1 MDKKTAMQEREPDH
15 SAPEGA
21 VCAEHSER
29 PAAFTCPRCGNYA
42 CIFCWHTL
50 SHRCDACL
58 KRDPAA
64 AAPPLAWE
72 APKGSR
78 VLRYFATLGSAFRP
92 VQSAPAF
99 ARPDVGPALTFFL
112 SSALPMAALAGV
124 IPYTKT
130 LMFGSSMA
138 ITVQGHPS
146 TSDIAADVVRA
157 MLIQLGLFTLE
168 FAALALPFT
177 SLVRAYAEE
186 AKRPAAL
193 RALLYRS
200 WLLPAFALLM
210 FGVLWVLPGG
220 ATPKSPSPWYPLV
233 GMIQLT
239 FYALLVVSMRATARL
254 ACGITPLLSFV
265 VTAVPFVIWM
275 FQQWFVQEFVTSA
288 LLAPSS

>member
-1 MDKKTAMQEREPDH
+1 MQEREPDH

-21 VCAEHSER
+21 VCAEHSGR

-42 CIFCWHTL
+42 CIFCWHAL

-64 AAPPLAWE
+64 AAPPIAWE
-72 APKGSR
+72 APNGAR
-78 VLRYFATLGSAFRP
+78 VRRYLATLGSAFKP
-92 VQSAPAF
+92 VLSAPAF

-112 SSALPMAALAGV
+112 VSALPMAALAGV

-130 LMFGSSMA
+130 IMFGSSLA
-138 ITVQGHPS
+138 VTLQGNP
-146 TSDIAADVVRA
+146 TPGDIAADVVRA

-168 FAALALPFT
+168 FSALALPFT

-200 WLLPAFALLM
+200 WMLPAVNLLM
-210 FGVLWVLPGG
+210 FGGLWLLPGSP
-220 ATPKSPSPWYPLV
+220 TPDTPAPWYPVV
-233 GMIQLT
+233 GMVQLT
-239 FYALLVVSMRATARL
+239 LYALLVVTMRATARL

-275 FQQWFVQEFVTSA
+275 FEQWFVQAFVMTP
-288 LLAPSS
+288 LLAKPS

>member
-1 MDKKTAMQEREPDH
+1 MQQSEPDH

-42 CIFCWHTL
+42 CIFCWHAL

-72 APKGSR
+72 APTPSR
-78 VLRYFATLGSAFRP
+78 VKRYVATLGSAFKP

-112 SSALPMAALAGV
+112 VSALPMAALAGV

-130 LMFGSSMA
+130 LMFGSSLA

-146 TSDIAADVVRA
+146 TGEIAADVVRA

-177 SLVRAYAEE
+177 SLVRAYADQ
-186 AKRPAAL
+186 AKRPAAV
-193 RALLYRS
+193 RALLYRT
-200 WLLPAFALLM
+200 WLLPAVSLLL
-210 FGVLWVLPGG
+210 FGGLWVLPGG
-220 ATPKSPSPWYPLV
+220 ATPETPTPWHYVV
-233 GMIQLT
+233 GMTQLIL
-239 FYALLVVSMRATARL
+239 YALLVVTMRATARL
-254 ACGITPLLSFV
+254 ACGISPLLSFV
-265 VTAVPFVIWM
+265 VTAVPFVVWM
-275 FQQWFVQEFVTSA
+275 FEQWFVQVFVTSA
-288 LLAPSS
+288 LLAQG